1 MNSAGIEQSRIL
13 DPKGYILEIKGV
25 FFKNK
30 NMEGFFGAQK
40 LIKGKHRKICL
51 ILGHCFKVNRIVLK

>member
-13 DPKGYILEIKGV
+13 DPKGYMLGFKGV
-25 FFKNK
+25 FFKNR

-40 LIKGKHRKICL
+40 LIKGIKAPKNLSYSRPL
-51 ILGHCFKVNRIVLK
+51 F